1 MKQRTWI
8 AFILAGLLIWVSLP
22 GPASAANSQQAGSVV
37 FLKVGAN
44 PDASTRIVEFLTR
57 PEIST
62 ALLIL
67 AILAMVT
74 EIFAQGFGLPG
85 LISIVA
91 FALYFGGGLL
101 AGNAEWWPVL
111 LFLIGAVLLVIET
124 VIPGFGIFG
133 VSGIAALLVGVVFAA
148 PTPRQGIISLC
159 IALAAAA
166 VLIPILYKLL
176 GGPVFSR
183 HFVLHEA
190 ETADR
195 GYVSKEPDT
204 RLVGKVGEVLAP
216 LRPSGTIRID
226 GRNMDA
232 QSGGDYLPKGTRV
245 RVVRVEGAKIVV
257 EPVAEQKEKSE
268 R

>member
-1 MKQRTWI
+1 MKQRTCI
-8 AFILAGLLIWVSLP
+8 VFILAGLLLWMSLS
-22 GPASAANSQQAGSVV
+22 GPASAANSRQTGSVV
-37 FLKVGAN
+37 FLKVGAD

-74 EIFAQGFGLPG
+74 EIFVQGFGLPG

-91 FALYFGGGLL
+91 FALYFGGGFLT
-101 AGNAEWWPVL
+101 GNAQWWPVL
-111 LFLIGAVLLVIET
+111 LFLIGTVLLVIEMA
-124 VIPGFGIFG
+124 VPGFGIFG

-148 PTPRQGIISLC
+148 PTPGQGIVSLC

-176 GGPVFSR
+176 GGPAFSR

-190 ETADR
+190 ETADK
-195 GYVSKEPDT
+195 GYISKRPDT
-204 RLVGKVGEVLAP
+204 RLVGKIGEVLAP
-216 LRPSGTIRID
+216 LRPSGAIRID

-232 QSGGDYLPKGTRV
+232 QSDGEYLPTGTRI

-257 EPVAEQKEKSE
+257 EPVAEQKDCKN
-268 R
+268 